1 MAHPAKGKPFFR
13 PLEPGMGVAE
23 PAGSGGNG
31 EPDEFPGG
39 HGAGMYRPSF
49 AGERSDYFDDFGA
62 GFQDEAYRPGRRP
75 LPGKSISG
83 RY

>member
-1 MAHPAKGKPFFR
+1 MANPRKGKPFHR
-13 PLEPGMGVAE
+13 PYEPGMGTAE

-39 HGAGMYRPSF
+39 HGAGTYKPSL
-49 AGERSDYFDDFGA
+49 AGGRNDYFDDPGA
-62 GFQDEAYRPGRRP
+62 GFQDEEYTPGRRP
-75 LPGKSISG
+75 LPGKSITG